1 MAAPASAPVDAVMRA
16 VKVEALSPCSAV
28 QIQ

>member
-1 MAAPASAPVDAVMRA
+1 MAAPQSAPVDATMRA